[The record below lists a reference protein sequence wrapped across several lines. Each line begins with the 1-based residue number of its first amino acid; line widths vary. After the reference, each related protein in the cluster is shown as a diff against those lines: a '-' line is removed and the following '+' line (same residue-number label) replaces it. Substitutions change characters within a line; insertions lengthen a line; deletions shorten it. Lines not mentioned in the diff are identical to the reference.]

1 MTTRFDLEQ
10 AIMDCWHV
18 VDDIKTVSNRASSL
32 TPDQLSNALIGIE
45 TLYQMKFEDL
55 FEKFE
60 SMISHK
66 DPLFDKPISTHGPS
80 WPNDAYS

>member
-18 VDDIKTVSNRASSL
+18 VDDIKTVSNRAGSL
-32 TPDQLSNALIGIE
+32 TPDQLSNALVGIE

-66 DPLFDKPISTHGPS
+66 DPLFDKIYQKPLPPS
-80 WPNDAYS
+80 DAYQ

>member
-18 VDDIKTVSNRASSL
+18 VDDIKTVSNRAGSL

-66 DPLFDKPISTHGPS
+66 DPLFDKPISTHGSS